1 MTKLAIVPPA
11 AATPAATASRT
22 ALSEHLGRIAAAR
35 QTVDALQA
43 RWKQLRAHVE
53 RADAARAELASAK
66 EAAAAVMRSW
76 AHQPHDGMPFIDTG
90 DIERRE
96 YEVTTY
102 EREAE
107 VSRSAQT
114 VLAEHSTAA
123 TRELAWLQEKLP
135 ALVNAVLVE
144 DAAIIRE
151 QLDAAMA
158 NANALSASLFGLRA
172 MLNAQAAHETA
183 NTVPVTHEMWP
194 AQAAIFTA
202 QTEWQAYAA
211 LLAADPHA
219 TKEN

>member
-1 MTKLAIVPPA
+1 
-11 AATPAATASRT
+11 
-22 ALSEHLGRIAAAR
+22 
-35 QTVDALQA
+35 
-43 RWKQLRAHVE
+43 
-53 RADAARAELASAK
+53 
-66 EAAAAVMRSW
+66 MRSW
-76 AHQPHDGMPFIDTG
+76 AHQPHDGMPFIDTS

-96 YEVTTY
+96 FEVTHY

-123 TRELAWLQEKLP
+123 TRELAWLQDKLP
-135 ALVNAVLVE
+135 DLVNAVLVE

-151 QLDAAMA
+151 QLNAAMA
-158 NANALSASLFGLRA
+158 KANTLSASLFGLRA
-172 MLNAQAAHETA
+172 MLNERGAHTTA
-183 NTVPVTHEMWP
+183 NDVPVTHEMWP

-211 LLAADPHA
+211 LLAANPHA